1 MISYATA
8 VCVGAPPPPLSTTLS
23 ARPPTRWTLKYDNI
37 AKPFAF
43 LCVAHFFRAFPT
55 PEKIML
61 QVSHGFATLDRTLVA
76 CINHDAPPLQVYV
89 ALCRLSQSS
98 DAAARDAVRQGIDL
112 MIPSLA
118 RAASTEPVAGVSGTI
133 SVAGVPLEAAADSL
147 LSKESAVS
155 VAGSGASSSA
165 GQQSSSPSYARYL
178 KRVLSED
185 GHATSTLVHLLQ
197 IIVRNRDL
205 FYLTR

>member
-8 VCVGAPPPPLSTTLS
+8 VRVGAPPPPLSTTLP

-61 QVSHGFATLDRTLVA
+61 QVSHGFATLARTLVA
-76 CINHDAPPLQVYV
+76 CSNHVAPSWQVYV

-112 MIPSLA
+112 MISNLA
-118 RAASTEPVAGVSGTI
+118 RALAHDASTAI
-133 SVAGVPLEAAADSL
+133 SASAAVGALSLEAAADSL
-147 LSKESAVS
+147 LSKDSTPSGA
-155 VAGSGASSSA
+155 VAGTTGNASLT
-165 GQQSSSPSYARYL
+165 SSPSYARYL

-185 GHATSTLVHLLQ
+185 GHISLTLVHVLQ
-197 IIVRNRDL
+197 VIVRNRDM
-205 FYLTR
+205 FYPNR